1 MYENRTKIVATKEC
15 DNTLINNDTMFKCL
29 SADKVGIAGKKMDQK
44 VLKILIVEDEE
55 AILFAFSKILS
66 SPKIEIHSAQ
76 SLKEA
81 LELLRNNVYHAV
93 IADLRL
99 SGTAID
105 EGYEV
110 IKFVKTTQK
119 DCKII
124 VMTAFGD
131 DKTKERVFSLGA
143 DLYLEKPI
151 SPHKVKDI
159 FTNMGIL

>member
-1 MYENRTKIVATKEC
+1 VYENSTKVVANKEC
-15 DNTLINNDTMFKCL
+15 DNTLSNNDTLLKCL
-29 SADKVGIAGKKMDQK
+29 SADKEGKPGNKMDQK

-55 AILFAFSKILS
+55 AILFAFSRILS
-66 SPKIEIHSAQ
+66 SPKLEIHSAQ
-76 SLKEA
+76 SLNEA
-81 LELLRNNVYHAV
+81 LDLLGKNAYHAV

-99 SGTAID
+99 SGTTND

-110 IKFVKTTQK
+110 IKLAKTSQK

-131 DKTKERVFSLGA
+131 DKTKEKVFSLGA
-143 DLYLEKPI
+143 DLFLEKPI
-151 SPHKVKDI
+151 SPHKVKEI

>member
-1 MYENRTKIVATKEC
+1 MVACLNAHKE
-15 DNTLINNDTMFKCL
+15 
-29 SADKVGIAGKKMDQK
+29 GITCNKMDQK
-44 VLKILIVEDEE
+44 VLKILIVEDED
-55 AILFAFSKILS
+55 AILFAFSKVLS
-66 SPKIEIHSAQ
+66 SPKIEVHSAQ
-76 SLKEA
+76 SLHEA
-81 LELLRNNVYHAV
+81 LALLRNNSYHAV

-99 SGTAID
+99 SGTGID

-110 IKFVKTTQK
+110 IEFVKTTQK

-151 SPHKVKDI
+151 SPHKVKEI